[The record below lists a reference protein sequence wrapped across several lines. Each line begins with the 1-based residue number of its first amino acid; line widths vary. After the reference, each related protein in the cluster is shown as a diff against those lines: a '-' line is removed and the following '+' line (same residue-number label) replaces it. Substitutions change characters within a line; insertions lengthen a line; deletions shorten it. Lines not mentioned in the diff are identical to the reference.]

1 MLAVVRPGGLQRWAG
16 ACDQGGMSLRAP
28 RLEPRPALQHYVRHI
43 RIVDSVRDARPYVR
57 LPDGELELV
66 VRVGANEA
74 ALHAV
79 GTRLAPLHK
88 PVQEG
93 GRFQAL
99 AVRFKAGGAYPFFGV
114 PVSELTNR
122 LVDLERLWGA
132 DSEPLREAL
141 LCASTPEARVAL
153 LENALVS
160 RLSGPALFEPASA
173 ASVRRALRI
182 LQESSVLPNVEGL
195 AEQLGGSPR
204 QLRRAFAAVTGLG
217 PKEYLRIVRFQRAL
231 RRARQTPTPHWGT
244 LAVELGYYDQAHLIA
259 EFRALSGSTPGALV
273 RGTTRTR
280 GAASVAAVTP

>member
-1 MLAVVRPGGLQRWAG
+1 
-16 ACDQGGMSLRAP
+16 LRAP

-43 RIVDSVRDARPYVR
+43 RVADSVRDARPYVR

-66 VRVGANEA
+66 VRVGAHEA

-88 PVQEG
+88 SVQEG

-99 AVRFKAGGAYPFFGV
+99 AVRFKPGGAYPFFGV
-114 PVSELTNR
+114 PVSELTDR
-122 LVDLERLWGA
+122 MIDLERLWGA
-132 DSEPLREAL
+132 DSARLREAL
-141 LCASTPEARVAL
+141 LSTATQQGRVAL
-153 LENALVS
+153 LEDALVS

-182 LQESSVLPNVEGL
+182 LQESSVLPSVEGL
-195 AEQLGGSPR
+195 AEQLGASPR

-231 RRARQTPTPHWGT
+231 KRARQAPTPHWGT
-244 LAVELGYYDQAHLIA
+244 IAAALGYYDQAHLIA
-259 EFRALSGSTPGALV
+259 EFRALSGHTPVALV
-273 RGTTRTR
+273 RGAARPR
-280 GAASVAAVTP
+280 GAESAAAVTP